1 MISAVRTS
9 RSFFAWTQLLIDGS
23 KATSDQISEGRALWQ
38 LGASLTD
45 AGSWREAE
53 PPLTEALALLEAEHG
68 PFHLD
73 IARVC
78 NSLAIVYYKV
88 RGSNFG

>member
-1 MISAVRTS
+1 M
-9 RSFFAWTQLLIDGS
+9 LIDVS
-23 KATSDQISEGRALWQ
+23 KATRDQVSKGRALWQ

-45 AGSWREAE
+45 GGSWREAE

-88 RGSNFG
+88 RESDIR